1 MMKHLPALAL
11 AASLPL
17 ATEAKTLQEIVDG
30 TIVPLGNTII
40 GVLYAF
46 AFIFFLVGMA
56 RLFFS
61 DGEENRAKGK
71 QFALW
76 GIIALAVLA
85 ATWGLV
91 NVLLR
96 LLTDFT

>member
-1 MMKHLPALAL
+1 MMKYIPALSL
-11 AASLPL
+11 TAALPL
-17 ATEAKTLQEIVDG
+17 TTKAKTLQEIVDG

-46 AFIFFLVGMA
+46 AFIFFLIGMA

-71 QFALW
+71 QFAMW
-76 GIIALAVLA
+76 GIIGLAVLA

-96 LLTDFT
+96 VLTDFT